1 MLPLRATRP
10 RLLARRFILARA
22 STLLHKSVLHSPFY
36 SPSSIFSFLPNAA
49 HLPYWIL
56 SPQLSL
62 LAPPLSHFT
71 PPSASAHMQAL
82 PLPLISV
89 SRTDSS
95 AAPLGLSDDFLPRTL
110 FVVTDEMALSI
121 LAAGVSMAIHPF
133 RSLTSRDL
141 SHLRVRAFT
150 IFEAS
155 PLFRLF
161 LRLQGATT
169 YSCRSTGSIGITT
182 LVILPALFFQESLL
196 PKAIAPSPS
205 PL

>member
-1 MLPLRATRP
+1 
-10 RLLARRFILARA
+10 
-22 STLLHKSVLHSPFY
+22 
-36 SPSSIFSFLPNAA
+36 
-49 HLPYWIL
+49 
-56 SPQLSL
+56 
-62 LAPPLSHFT
+62 
-71 PPSASAHMQAL
+71 MQAL

-150 IFEAS
+150 IFEAFP
-155 PLFRLF
+155 PLI
-161 LRLQGATT
+161 Q
-169 YSCRSTGSIGITT
+169 
-182 LVILPALFFQESLL
+182 VI
-196 PKAIAPSPS
+196 PSPPGSYHLQLPIDGICRNYHVSNAACIIFLGES
-205 PL
+205 PSQSNSA